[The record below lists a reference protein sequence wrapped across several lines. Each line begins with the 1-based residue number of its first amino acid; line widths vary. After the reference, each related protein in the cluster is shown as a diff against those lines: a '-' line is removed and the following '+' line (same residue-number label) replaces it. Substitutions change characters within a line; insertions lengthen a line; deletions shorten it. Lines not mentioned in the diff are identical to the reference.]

1 MGWMETLTKEAFF
14 TAVREA
20 VKPEFETLENRLESE
35 IKGVTGQ
42 IKGLEGEISGMK
54 SQMDSIQR
62 QISSLDEKI
71 DYKYENLEGK
81 IENIHTSVKS
91 FFNETRADFY
101 EKLYE
106 KRIEVSK
113 PPLPENTSEQ
123 YVVITQKAPAPDL
136 PSPGVFL

>member
-14 TAVREA
+14 AAVREA
-20 VKPEFETLENRLESE
+20 VRPEFDALEKRLESE
-35 IKGVTGQ
+35 MKGVNGQ

-54 SQMDSIQR
+54 SQIESLQR
-62 QISSLDEKI
+62 EINS
-71 DYKYENLEGK
+71 NNNVLEGK

-113 PPLPENTSEQ
+113 TPLPENTSEQ
-123 YVVITQKAPAPDL
+123 
-136 PSPGVFL
+136 